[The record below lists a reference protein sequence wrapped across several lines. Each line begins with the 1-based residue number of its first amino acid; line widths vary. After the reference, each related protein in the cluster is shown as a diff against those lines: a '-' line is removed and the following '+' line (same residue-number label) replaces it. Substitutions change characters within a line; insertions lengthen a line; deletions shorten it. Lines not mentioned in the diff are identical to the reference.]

1 MDRRRSNAEYYART
15 RDRLILRESELR
27 PSTILEILDCLE
39 SLDLHPADGRIKR
52 LEALYRDIAGTDR
65 PRS

>member
-1 MDRRRSNAEYYART
+1 MDRRKSNAEYYARN

-39 SLDLHPADGRIKR
+39 SLELHPVDGRIKR
-52 LEALYRDIAGTDR
+52 LEALYLDITGMDR
-65 PRS
+65 PKS